1 MSNKEK
7 VIKLLNKNN
16 GYFTTSDFLNLGLS
30 KTTLKNYL
38 NEGIVEKVCNG
49 IYIDP
54 KLLEDELYVI
64 QLKYPFAVA
73 SYESALDILGLLNNI
88 PSNIN
93 ITIPRGKTVRANC
106 EVHYVPE
113 NKYNVGITYAV
124 NNFGNKIK
132 IYNVERCICD
142 MLRQDNDL
150 EQQNRTLNY
159 YFSSESK
166 NIERLLEYAKIF
178 NIYEK
183 VNTIVEVMMKW

>member
-7 VIKLLNKNN
+7 VIDLLNNN
-16 GYFTTSDFLNLGLS
+16 GYFTTSEFLNLGLS

-38 NEGIVEKVCNG
+38 NEGIIEKVCNG
-49 IYIDP
+49 IYIEP

-73 SYESALDILGLLNNI
+73 SYESALDILGLLNDI
-88 PSNIN
+88 PTDVSV
-93 ITIPRGKTVRANC
+93 TIPRGKSVRAKC
-106 EVHYVPE
+106 KVHYISK
-113 NKYNVGITYAV
+113 NKYDIGIIYVV
-124 NNFGNKIK
+124 NGFGNKIK
-132 IYNVERCICD
+132 TYNAERCICD
-142 MLRQDNDL
+142 MLRSENDL

-159 YFSSESK
+159 YFNNESK

-183 VNTIVEVMMKW
+183 VNTIVDVMMKW

>member
-1 MSNKEK
+1 MKF
-7 VIKLLNKNN
+7 IM
-16 GYFTTSDFLNLGLS
+16 FL
-30 KTTLKNYL
+30 K
-38 NEGIVEKVCNG
+38 
-49 IYIDP
+49 
-54 KLLEDELYVI
+54 
-64 QLKYPFAVA
+64 
-73 SYESALDILGLLNNI
+73 
-88 PSNIN
+88 IN
-93 ITIPRGKTVRANC
+93 IT
-106 EVHYVPE
+106 
-113 NKYNVGITYAV
+113 GITYAV